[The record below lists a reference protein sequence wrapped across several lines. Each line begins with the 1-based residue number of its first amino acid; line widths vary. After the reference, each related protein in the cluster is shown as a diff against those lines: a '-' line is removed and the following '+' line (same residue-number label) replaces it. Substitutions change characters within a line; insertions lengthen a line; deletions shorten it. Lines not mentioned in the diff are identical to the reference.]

1 MRGSFPYMNQVKL
14 GPLLAGQPGMLLFR
28 HETPRHQPRHELRAI
43 NGNRPAG
50 VAWRTREGGFGCP
63 ETALPMDAS
72 INHAVAPA
80 TRVPA
85 PPSPAIRLSRAALA
99 ATKTHATRQ
108 NTAFNPSHRCQ
119 ITRQITPTRS
129 CPARCHKTG
138 RVHAS
143 CLRAQEAEDKLQIPN
158 SKQAPNFKLQR
169 PQERGQ
175 PCPRVPVR
183 SRSADVVRGQS
194 VPRPP
199 VPKGR
204 LQTAQRLIAG

>member
-1 MRGSFPYMNQVKL
+1 MNQVKL

-99 ATKTHATRQ
+99 ATKTHAAPLKHRLQPLTSLSDNTPNHSHPKLSRTVSQ
-108 NTAFNPSHRCQ
+108 NRTCPCIMSACAGSRGQTPNPK
-119 ITRQITPTRS
+119 I
-129 CPARCHKTG
+129 
-138 RVHAS
+138 
-143 CLRAQEAEDKLQIPN
+143 QIPN
-158 SKQAPNFKLQR
+158 KLQTSNSNAR
-169 PQERGQ
+169 
-175 PCPRVPVR
+175 
-183 SRSADVVRGQS
+183 RSADSLVRVFLSGREARTSCVGRAFRGLQS
-194 VPRPP
+194 RRDDCKQPSD
-199 VPKGR
+199 
-204 LQTAQRLIAG
+204 